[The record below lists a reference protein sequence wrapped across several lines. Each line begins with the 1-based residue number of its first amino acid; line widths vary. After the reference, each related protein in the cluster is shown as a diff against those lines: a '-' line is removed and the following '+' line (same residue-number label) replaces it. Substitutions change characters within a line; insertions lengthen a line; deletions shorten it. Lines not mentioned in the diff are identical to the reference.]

1 MNIKVVPYP
10 STWLSHGRALYA
22 IAYKDWQHFWRY
34 PLNAVSNVLQPII
47 WLTPIYFMGQ
57 AFSVNGEAQG
67 FAAYSGTSDYMSFI
81 LVGAVLS
88 NFINSVFWGMG
99 YSMKNA
105 MDSGV
110 LESNWL
116 APVPRPLLLAGHTI
130 TNLII
135 TTFTSLVMLL
145 IAGLLFGFQPTGNV
159 WASFLVV
166 LPMLIGLYGFGFA
179 FAALVLIM
187 KDANTMVDIS
197 SFILQVFSGSNFPV
211 QALPRW
217 LLPIALI
224 IPLTYGFDA
233 ARGWLLR
240 TQTILPMGMEVAL
253 LLIFMVL
260 MIILGLAAFRALE
273 RRVRMLGN
281 LNQY

>member
-1 MNIKVVPYP
+1 MRFF
-10 STWLSHGRALYA
+10 G
-22 IAYKDWQHFWRY
+22 
-34 PLNAVSNVLQPII
+34 
-47 WLTPIYFMGQ
+47 
-57 AFSVNGEAQG
+57 
-67 FAAYSGTSDYMSFI
+67 
-81 LVGAVLS
+81 
-88 NFINSVFWGMG
+88 GMG

-116 APVPRPLLLAGHTI
+116 ATISRPLLLAGHTI
-130 TNLII
+130 TNLIV
-135 TTFTSLVMLL
+135 TTFTSLIMLL

-187 KDANTMVDIS
+187 KDANTLVDIS
-197 SFILQVFSGSNFPV
+197 SFILQVFSGSNFHV

-217 LLPIALI
+217 LLPIALA

-240 TQTILPMGMEVAL
+240 TQTILPMGTEIAL

-281 LNQY
+281 LNQH